1 MNRKD
6 LKKDSLIK
14 LAIIIG
20 IIIAVNIIASRV
32 FTRIDLTKNKSY
44 TLSPISKD
52 IVGNIPDKI
61 VIKAFFSDNLPAPY
75 NTLRRQVQDILN
87 DYRSYSNGNL
97 NFEIFNP
104 TGEEE
109 NGDMQKEAQK
119 YGIQPVQ
126 IQVIDNDKLEV
137 KKTYLGMAILYQG
150 KQEVLP
156 VIQSAANLEYDL
168 TSAIK
173 KLSTEKKKKVG
184 YLSGNGEFDISKFA
198 NINNILSAQYELTK
212 VDIVN
217 TRIIPADLTTLI
229 VLGPKSEIPEWQKF
243 LIDQYI
249 MQGGNVAFLLNKVVP
264 NFQQQIVIGDL
275 VKNNLDDMLASYGL
289 VLNNDLVRDAQCSQV
304 QVQSQIGIPISINYP
319 YFPNITNINQEI
331 SAFKNIKSVITS
343 FVSSID
349 LSAANGKGLKVTP
362 LLTTSEKSGK
372 SEGFFILNV
381 EQFQN
386 LKKTAFDSLF
396 NAKPMVVGAVYEGN
410 FNSFYTGKQ
419 VPNDTVKGVKNFLG
433 NQLNASQKPSKLVLI
448 GDADLTNEELRP
460 PKDNITFFVNLID
473 YLSDDVGLAQIRSK
487 DTSDAPIEEVSDATK
502 KFIKYFNLI
511 FPPVSVLLIGLFIWN
526 RKKSKK
532 KLLQSK

>member
-6 LKKDSLIK
+6 LKKDTLIK
-14 LAIIIG
+14 LAIVIA

-52 IVGNIPDKI
+52 IVGNIQDKI

-75 NTLRRQVQDILN
+75 NTLRRNVQDILN

-137 KKTYLGMAILYQG
+137 KKTYLGLVILYQG
-150 KQEVLP
+150 RQEVLP
-156 VIQSAANLEYDL
+156 VIQTAANLEYDL

-173 KLSTEKKKKVG
+173 KLSTEKRKKIG
-184 YLSGNGEFDISKFA
+184 YLSGNGEYDLSKFQS
-198 NINNILSAQYELTK
+198 INGILSAQYDVSK

-217 TRIIPADLTTLI
+217 TRIIPNDLTALI
-229 VLGPKSEIPEWQKF
+229 ILGPKSSIPEWQKF

-249 MQGGNVAFLLNKVVP
+249 MQGGNVAFMLNKVVP
-264 NFQQQIVIGDL
+264 NFQQQVVIGD
-275 VKNNLDDMLASYGL
+275 VIKDNLGDMLTSYGL
-289 VLNNDLVRDAQCSQV
+289 VLNTDLVRDAQCSQV
-304 QVQSQIGIPISINYP
+304 QVQSQMGFPISINYP
-319 YFPNITNINQEI
+319 YFPSITNITQEI
-331 SAFKNIKSVITS
+331 AALKNIKAVVTS

-349 LSAANGKGLKVTP
+349 LNGATGKGLKVTP

-372 SEGFFILNV
+372 AEGFFLLNI

-386 LKKTAFDSLF
+386 LKKSAFDSLF
-396 NAKPMVVGAVYEGN
+396 NSKPIVVGAVYEGN
-410 FNSFYTGKQ
+410 YNSFYTGKA
-419 VPNDTVKGVKNFLG
+419 VPKDTVQGVKDFNG
-433 NQLNASQKPSKLVLI
+433 TQINSSQKPSKLVLI
-448 GDADLTNEELRP
+448 GDADFANEEQRP
-460 PKDNITFFVNLID
+460 PKDNITFFVNLMD
-473 YLSDDVGLAQIRSK
+473 YLCDDVGLAQIRSK
-487 DTSDAPIEEVSDATK
+487 DTSDAPIQEVSDATK

-511 FPPVSVLLIGLFIWN
+511 FPPVSVLLIGMFIWN
-526 RKKSKK
+526 RRKSKK

>member
-6 LKKDSLIK
+6 LKKDTLIK
-14 LAIIIG
+14 LAIVIG
-20 IIIAVNIIASRV
+20 IIIAVNIIASRI
-32 FTRIDLTKNKSY
+32 FTRVDLTKNKSY
-44 TLSPISKD
+44 TLSPISKE
-52 IVGNIPDKI
+52 IVGNIQDQI

-75 NTLRRQVQDILN
+75 NTLRRNVQDILN

-156 VIQSAANLEYDL
+156 VIQTAANLEYDL

-173 KLSTEKKKKVG
+173 KLSTEKKKKIG
-184 YLSGNGEFDISKFA
+184 FLTGNGEYDVTKFN
-198 NINNILSAQYELTK
+198 NIFNILSGQYEVTK
-212 VDIVN
+212 VDIVS
-217 TRIIPADLTTLI
+217 TRVIPSDLTTL
-229 VLGPKSEIPEWQKF
+229 VVFGPKSEIPEWQKF

-249 MQGGNVAFLLNKVVP
+249 MQGGNVAFLLNKVAP
-264 NFQQQIVIGDL
+264 NFQQQIVIGD
-275 VKNNLDDMLASYGL
+275 VIKNNLDDMLSSYGI
-289 VLNNDLVRDAQCSQV
+289 VLNGDLIRDAQCSQV
-304 QVQSQIGIPISINYP
+304 QVQSQMGIPLSINYP
-319 YFPNITNINQEI
+319 YFPSVTNINREI
-331 SAFKNIKSVITS
+331 SAFKNINAVVTS

-349 LSAANGKGLKVTP
+349 LNAANGKGLKVTP

-372 SEGFFILNV
+372 AEGFFILNI

-386 LKKTAFDSLF
+386 LTKSAFDSLF
-396 NAKPMVVGAVYEGN
+396 NSKPFVVGALYEGN
-410 FNSFYTGKQ
+410 YNSFYAGK
-419 VPNDTVKGVKNFLG
+419 PIPKDTVKGVKDFLG
-433 NQLNASQKPSKLVLI
+433 TQINASQKSSKIVLI
-448 GDADLTNEELRP
+448 GDADLANEEQRP
-460 PKDNITFFVNLID
+460 PKDNITFFVNMID

-511 FPPVSVLLIGLFIWN
+511 FPPVSVLLVGLFVWN
-526 RKKSKK
+526 RRKSKK

>member
-6 LKKDSLIK
+6 LKKDTLIK

-20 IIIAVNIIASRV
+20 IIIAVNVIASRI
-32 FTRIDLTKNKSY
+32 FTRVDLTKNKSY
-44 TLSPISKD
+44 TLSPVSKE
-52 IVGNIPDKI
+52 IVGNIQDKI

-75 NTLRRQVQDILN
+75 NTLRRNVQDILS
-87 DYRSYSNGNL
+87 DFRSYSNGNL

-109 NGDMQKEAQK
+109 NGEMQKEAQK

-156 VIQSAANLEYDL
+156 VIQTASNLEYDL

-184 YLSGNGEFDISKFA
+184 YLAGNGEYDLSKFA
-198 NINNILSAQYELTK
+198 NINNILSAQYEVVK

-217 TRIIPADLTTLI
+217 TRVIPSDLTTLI
-229 VLGPKSEIPEWQKF
+229 ILGPKTEIPEWQKF

-249 MQGGNVAFLLNKVVP
+249 MQGGNVAFMLNKVVP
-264 NFQQQIVIGDL
+264 NFQQQIVIGDV
-275 VKNNLDDMLASYGL
+275 VKNNLDDMLSSYGI
-289 VLNNDLVRDAQCSQV
+289 VLNGDLVRDAQCSQV

-319 YFPNITNINQEI
+319 YFPNVTNITQEI
-331 SAFKNIKSVITS
+331 AALKNIKSVVTS

-349 LSAANGKGLKVTP
+349 LNAANGKGLKVTP

-372 SEGFFILNV
+372 AEGFFILNV

-386 LKKTAFDSLF
+386 LKKSGFDSLF
-396 NAKPMVVGAVYEGN
+396 NSKPMVVGALYEGN
-410 FNSFYTGKQ
+410 FSSFYAGKP
-419 VPNDTVKGVKNFLG
+419 VPKDTTKGVKEFLG
-433 NQLNASQKPSKLVLI
+433 TQINASQKPSKVVLI
-448 GDADLTNEELRP
+448 GDADLANEEQRP

-473 YLSDDVGLAQIRSK
+473 FLSDDSGLAQIRSK
-487 DTSDAPIEEVSDATK
+487 DTSDAPIEEVSDGTK

-511 FPPVSVLLIGLFIWN
+511 FPPVSVLLVGLFIWN
-526 RKKSKK
+526 RRKAKK